1 MSWDRA
7 RGHEAIVR
15 SFDAARRKGRL
26 GHAYLFVGPAGVGK
40 HTFARELAKAL
51 LCEAAPDRLA
61 ACDRCGSCALADA
74 GTHPDLVLAARPED
88 KVELPIAVVRE
99 LIEHLSLKPAR
110 GGRKVAI
117 LDDADDLNEEAANA
131 FLKTLE
137 EPPTGSVLILIGG
150 TSPDGQLQ
158 TILSRCQTI
167 TFPPLKNDTLRQLL
181 SERGITDPTRLDRLT
196 RVAGGSLGQA
206 LALDDEAL
214 WGFRQTLLKALGAD
228 KVDSFAL
235 AATWNQ
241 FVEEAGKEAGVRRR
255 RASLVLRLL
264 IGMLQDALRL
274 SNGLPALVAD
284 SSEAAALKALANR
297 IGTDKVIA
305 WANRAMDADVQNDRK
320 VQLDLIV
327 EAFADYLGR

>member
-1 MSWDRA
+1 MSWDRV
-7 RGHEAIVR
+7 RGHDAIAR

-40 HTFARELAKAL
+40 QSFARELAKAL
-51 LCEAAPDRLA
+51 LCETAADRLA
-61 ACDRCGSCALADA
+61 ACDHCGSCALADA
-74 GTHPDLVLAARPED
+74 GTHPDLVVAARPED

-137 EPPTGSVLILIGG
+137 EPPAGSVLILIGG

-167 TFPPLKNDTLRQLL
+167 AFAPLKNEVLRQLL
-181 SERGITDPTRLDRLT
+181 SDRGLADETRLDRLV

-206 LALDDEAL
+206 VALDDEAL
-214 WGFRQTLLKALGAD
+214 WTFRGTLLKALDAE

-235 AATWNQ
+235 ATGWNQ

-274 SNGLPALVAD
+274 TNGLPALVAD
-284 SSEAAALKALANR
+284 ATEARALKALGER
-297 IGTDKVIA
+297 IGTDKLIA
-305 WANRAMDADVQNDRK
+305 WADRAMDADLQNDRK

-327 EAFADYLGR
+327 EAFSDYLGR